1 MNNSDISGILFV
13 GLAAVLYFLP
23 LWVAAAR
30 GCKAGAGIG
39 VVNLF
44 LGWTFIGWVV
54 ALAWAAC
61 GETKAA
67 SPVQPATR

>member
-1 MNNSDISGILFV
+1 MTGILLV
-13 GLAAVLYFLP
+13 GLLAVIYFIP
-23 LWVAAAR
+23 LFVAAAR
-30 GCKAGAGIG
+30 DCKAGAGIG

-61 GETKAA
+61 GEQNPKKGDGR
-67 SPVQPATR
+67 SYV